1 MDFFEKIGETVVN
14 VSKEATD
21 KAKEFAE
28 LASLKSQIHTCEEV
42 MKKNYQEIGKI
53 YYDNFANS
61 AEELFVKQV
70 TAIKNAQEGKE
81 ALEAK
86 IKEIKNIQKEYV
98 KGSE

>member
-1 MDFFEKIGETVVN
+1 MRFSVKEYKIKNIE
-14 VSKEATD
+14 

-70 TAIKNAQEGKE
+70 TAIRNAQEGKE

-86 IKEIKNIQKEYV
+86 IKEIKNI
-98 KGSE
+98 